1 MRNSSLSL
9 FSIPAMKFIF
19 ITVLQSSF
27 TLWPLAVSNI
37 TRCMAQASGLCS
49 SSKNTLVNYS
59 TEYMQGGTRFNS
71 ISDELKRHFG
81 RKTIKLGIDAGFT
94 CPNRDGTCGY
104 GGCAFCSGGGSG
116 ELAAH
121 LNVLSDA
128 ENAEAELAVAVSA
141 LTAQISSSIS
151 EQIALMSD
159 KWPDAAYLAY
169 FQSHTN
175 TYAPAETLRT
185 LYNAALDDPRIE
197 GIVIATRP
205 DCLPPD
211 VLDLLSEINRD
222 HYMWVEL
229 GLQTVHDEISHAMGI
244 GYTYET
250 YERAVDELLS
260 RGIRVVTHLILGLPG
275 ETQDMMLE
283 SVRRVCERPLFGIK
297 LHLMN
302 IVRTSRLAET
312 MPDYVPFTSIDE
324 YVDLVIRCLEI
335 IPPEITIHRLTGDV
349 PRRLLISPEWSYR
362 KRTILN
368 AINRELAD
376 RDTFQSAAL
385 DT

>member
-1 MRNSSLSL
+1 
-9 FSIPAMKFIF
+9 
-19 ITVLQSSF
+19 
-27 TLWPLAVSNI
+27 
-37 TRCMAQASGLCS
+37 
-49 SSKNTLVNYS
+49 
-59 TEYMQGGTRFNS
+59 MQGGTRFNS

-121 LNVLSDA
+121 MDA
-128 ENAEAELAVAVSA
+128 FADADHAAA
-141 LTAQISSSIS
+141 MAAHISRSID
-151 EQIALMSD
+151 EQIAVMSA

-175 TYAPAETLRT
+175 TYAPVSVLRP
-185 LYNAALDDPRIE
+185 LYDAALSDPRIE

-211 VLDLLSEINRD
+211 VLDLLEEINRS

-229 GLQTVHDEISHAMGI
+229 GLQTVHDETSRSMGI
-244 GYTYET
+244 GYTYNV
-250 YERAVDELLS
+250 YEKAVSELIS

-275 ETQDMMLE
+275 ETEDMMLE
-283 SVRRVCERPLFGIK
+283 SVRRVCTQPLFGIK

-302 IVRTSRLAET
+302 IVRTSRLGEM
-312 MPDYVPFTSIDE
+312 MPDYVPFSSIEE
-324 YVDLVIRCLEI
+324 YADLVIRCLEI

-349 PRRLLISPEWSYR
+349 PRKLLISPEWSYR

-368 AINRELAD
+368 MINRELSE
-376 RDTFQSAAL
+376 RDTFQGVKLKAE
-385 DT
+385 